1 VERVVVTGAGGF
13 VGGKLVQRLLRPSDA
28 PVQVDAW
35 IRSDGAD
42 ADWPPSVSTSQV
54 DITDGARVGE
64 LLEASRPGAVVH
76 LAAFSELP
84 NETADLEL
92 MWRTNLD
99 GVVSIAESL
108 LRTNPEAWLFLVS
121 SGMVYG
127 DRPGRV
133 VSEDDFVAPSNL
145 YAASKYASE
154 VALRMLVGRGLK
166 LCVLRPFNHSGPGQ
180 RTAFFIP
187 ALIARI
193 LRIEQGMDDR
203 VLTLRNAHNVR
214 DYLHVDDV
222 VECYAKAYYQRN
234 HLKPG
239 VTLNVCSG
247 APISVREIAEYALS
261 ISEVPDCEIVEDNPP
276 TRFGDVTGLVGN
288 NSRALE
294 LLQWAPQAD
303 ARKMVL
309 DTYLAMK
316 RLDGSVGPD
325 ASRAR

>member
-1 VERVVVTGAGGF
+1 VR
-13 VGGKLVQRLLRPSDA
+13 SDA
-28 PVQVDAW
+28 TDVAW
-35 IRSDGAD
+35 S
-42 ADWPPSVSTSQV
+42 PSVSTSQV
-54 DITDGARVGE
+54 NITDRNQVSTT
-64 LLEASRPGAVVH
+64 LERSRPGAVIH

-84 NETADLEL
+84 SETADLEL

-99 GVVSIAESL
+99 GAVSIAESL
-108 LRTNPEAWLFLVS
+108 LETNPDAWLFLVS

-127 DRPGRV
+127 DRPGNV

-193 LRIEQGMDDR
+193 LRIEQEKVNR
-203 VLTLRNAHNVR
+203 VLTLRNAHNIR

-222 VECYAKAYYQRN
+222 VEFYARTN
-234 HLKPG
+234 CERGRLDPG

-276 TRFGDVTGLVGN
+276 PRFGDVTELVGS
-288 NSRALE
+288 NSRATD
-294 LLQWAPQAD
+294 LLQWSPRASAK
-303 ARKMVL
+303 KMIR
-309 DTYLAMK
+309 DTYFAMK
-316 RLDGSVGPD
+316 EHERPTGNAEGRSVQ
-325 ASRAR
+325 SS